1 MSSLTGID
9 AGVLA
14 FDASQS
20 TLAIATGDGRVR
32 LFNVTQQRLSADI
45 TQELSVASG
54 GKVATEVYSCIA
66 WGTKGE
72 YQRLVVLG
80 SFTGVVRCYDAARA
94 EVKWAAAGSVDGPIA
109 AVATGSGKGAGSL
122 LVIGKTGGAAVL
134 DLATGNVLSRWH
146 ASKHVLSAA
155 ALLPG
160 GSALVAGSFLALH
173 DASSGAK
180 LHKWTGHATP
190 VTALATTHDG
200 SFSCSTAQGERSI
213 AVWSTTTT
221 AAGKLRHKSAIVQLN
236 LDEQAI
242 ALSIESVSNDCFHVA
257 AVTASGKLQLFECT
271 ATEDGG
277 AVARKWGTSSSSSSS
292 APAGG
297 GGGRI
302 LSAVIESADARGA
315 NLVLATGSTAKPHF
329 QHNRTDLGPEGSTAL
344 TIVDVAAS
352 GEDNGLLLSSG
363 GKTKGTGIKGMDTSG
378 ATAAIVGADEGVV
391 MAGKG
396 GGKRGAAAAGLEA
409 NEDNDD
415 DVDSMEEDEGP
426 TFADRIAA
434 LQGETTKPSTA
445 ANEAPVAPSGP
456 LKADSLA
463 VLLSQ
468 ALQSGDKVLLERCL
482 AVRNDTVITKTV
494 KRLAPTDAAV
504 FLRVAVQRLQSAPAR
519 GEQLA
524 TWIRAILL
532 HHTAYLSGV
541 AGAQGTLGYLY
552 QLIEARLASY
562 QPLLALSG
570 RLDLVLANARRAAG
584 RQDDDDDD
592 DAYPGATGP
601 LVTVEVG
608 SDGGVE
614 VEDVFAEVGL
624 SDEDDADSL
633 DEYSEEEGTEGEDSQ
648 REDNDDDEE
657 SEEF

>member
-1 MSSLTGID
+1 L
-9 AGVLA
+9 
-14 FDASQS
+14 Q
-20 TLAIATGDGRVR
+20 
-32 LFNVTQQRLSADI
+32 
-45 TQELSVASG
+45 
-54 GKVATEVYSCIA
+54 
-66 WGTKGE
+66 GE

-94 EVKWAAAGSVDGPIA
+94 EVKWTAAGSVDGPIA
-109 AVATGSGKGAGSL
+109 AVATGSEKGAGSL
-122 LVIGKTGGAAVL
+122 LVVGKTGGAAVL

-160 GSALVAGSFLALH
+160 GSVLVAGSSLALH
-173 DASSGAK
+173 DASSGTK

-190 VTALATTHDG
+190 VIALATTPDG
-200 SFSCSTAQGERSI
+200 SFFCSTAQGERTI
-213 AVWSTTTT
+213 AVWSTATT

-236 LDEQAI
+236 LEEQAI
-242 ALSIESVSNDCFHVA
+242 TLSIESVSSDSYHVA

-277 AVARKWGTSSSSSSS
+277 AVARKWGTSSFSSSST
-292 APAGG
+292 AG

-302 LSAVIESADARGA
+302 LCAAIESADAGGA

-329 QHNRTDLGPEGSTAL
+329 QQNRADLGPEGSTAL
-344 TIVDVAAS
+344 TVVDVAAS
-352 GEDNGLLLSSG
+352 GVDNGLLLSSG
-363 GKTKGTGIKGMDTSG
+363 DKTKGTGRNGMDTSG
-378 ATAAIVGADEGVV
+378 ATAAVVGADEGVV

-396 GGKRGAAAAGLEA
+396 GGKRGATAAGLEA

-415 DVDSMEEDEGP
+415 DYDNDVDSMEEDEGP
-426 TFADRIAA
+426 TFAERIAA
-434 LQGETTKPSTA
+434 LQGETTQPSTA

-456 LKADSLA
+456 LKADSLS

-494 KRLAPTDAAV
+494 KRLAPSDAAI

-524 TWIRAILL
+524 TWIRAVLL

-584 RQDDDDDD
+584 TQDDDDDG

-608 SDGGVE
+608 SDGGIE
-614 VEDVFAEVGL
+614 VEDAFADVGL

-633 DEYSEEEGTEGEDSQ
+633 DEYSEEEGTEEKDSE
-648 REDNDDDEE
+648 RDDDDSGEE

>member
-1 MSSLTGID
+1 
-9 AGVLA
+9 
-14 FDASQS
+14 
-20 TLAIATGDGRVR
+20 
-32 LFNVTQQRLSADI
+32 
-45 TQELSVASG
+45 
-54 GKVATEVYSCIA
+54 
-66 WGTKGE
+66 
-72 YQRLVVLG
+72 VVLG

-94 EVKWAAAGSVDGPIA
+94 EVKWTAAGTVDGPIA

-122 LVIGKTGGAAVL
+122 LVVGKTGGAAIL
-134 DLATGNVLSRWH
+134 DLSTGNVLSRWH

-160 GSALVAGSFLALH
+160 GSALVAGSSLALH

-190 VTALATTHDG
+190 VTALAITPDG
-200 SFSCSTAQGERSI
+200 AFSASTAQGERTV
-213 AVWSTTTT
+213 AVWSTATT

-236 LDEQAI
+236 LEEQAI
-242 ALSIESVSNDCFHVA
+242 ALSIESVSSDCFHVA

-271 ATEDGG
+271 ATDDGG
-277 AVARKWGTSSSSSSS
+277 AVARKWGTSTSS
-292 APAGG
+292 A
-297 GGGRI
+297 GRI

-329 QHNRTDLGPEGSTAL
+329 QHNRADLGPEGSTAL
-344 TIVDVAAS
+344 TVVDVAIT
-352 GEDNGLLLSSG
+352 GEGNGLLLSSG
-363 GKTKGTGIKGMDTSG
+363 GKSVKGVKGMDISG
-378 ATAAIVGADEGVV
+378 ATAAVVGADEGVV
-391 MAGKG
+391 LAGK
-396 GGKRGAAAAGLEA
+396 GGKRGASAAGLEGEEA
-409 NEDNDD
+409 EKEADD
-415 DVDSMEEDEGP
+415 DEDGDSMEEDEGP
-426 TFADRIAA
+426 TFAERIAA
-434 LQGETTKPSTA
+434 LQGETAPSA
-445 ANEAPVAPSGP
+445 AGGAAAPAPSGP

-482 AVRNDTVITKTV
+482 AVRNDAVITKTV

-504 FLRVAVQRLQSAPAR
+504 FLRLAVQRLQSAPAR

-524 TWIRAILL
+524 TWIRAVLL

-584 RQDDDDDD
+584 TQDDDDDD
-592 DAYPGATGP
+592 DAYPGASGP
-601 LVTVEVG
+601 LVTIEVG

-614 VEDVFAEVGL
+614 VEDAFADVGL
-624 SDEDDADSL
+624 SDEDDDVDSL
-633 DEYSEEEGTEGEDSQ
+633 DEYSEEDEEDSQ
-648 REDNDDDEE
+648 MGDEEDDGEE

>member
-1 MSSLTGID
+1 L
-9 AGVLA
+9 
-14 FDASQS
+14 Q
-20 TLAIATGDGRVR
+20 GD
-32 LFNVTQQRLSADI
+32 
-45 TQELSVASG
+45 
-54 GKVATEVYSCIA
+54 
-66 WGTKGE
+66 

-80 SFTGVVRCYDAARA
+80 SFTGVVRCYDTARA
-94 EVKWAAAGSVDGPIA
+94 EVKWTAAGSVDGPIA
-109 AVATGSGKGAGSL
+109 AVATGSGKGEGSL
-122 LVIGKTGGAAVL
+122 LVVGKTGGAAVL

-155 ALLPG
+155 ALLPD
-160 GSALVAGSFLALH
+160 GSALVAGSSLALH

-190 VTALATTHDG
+190 VTALATTPDG
-200 SFSCSTAQGERSI
+200 SFSCSTGQGERTI
-213 AVWSTTTT
+213 AVWSTATT

-236 LDEQAI
+236 LEEQAI
-242 ALSIESVSNDCFHVA
+242 TLSIESVSSDCFHVA

-277 AVARKWGTSSSSSSS
+277 AVARKWGTSSSSSSN
-292 APAGG
+292 AGG
-297 GGGRI
+297 VGGRI
-302 LSAVIESADARGA
+302 LSAIIESADALGA
-315 NLVLATGSTAKPHF
+315 NLVLATGSTAKPQF
-329 QHNRTDLGPEGSTAL
+329 QHNRADLGPEGSTAL
-344 TIVDVAAS
+344 TVVDVAAS
-352 GEDNGLLLSSG
+352 SGSNGLLLSTG
-363 GKTKGTGIKGMDTSG
+363 GSIKETGNTGMDTSG
-378 ATAAIVGADEGVV
+378 ATAAVVGVDHGVV

-396 GGKRGAAAAGLEA
+396 GEKRGPAAAGLETT
-409 NEDNDD
+409 EDNDD
-415 DVDSMEEDEGP
+415 DDDDIDVDSMEEDEGP
-426 TFADRIAA
+426 TFAERIAA
-434 LQGETTKPSTA
+434 LQGETTKPSMA

-524 TWIRAILL
+524 TWIRAVLL

-541 AGAQGTLGYLY
+541 SGAQGTLGYLY

-584 RQDDDDDD
+584 TQDDDDDD

-614 VEDVFAEVGL
+614 VEDAFADVGL
-624 SDEDDADSL
+624 SDEDDDADSL
-633 DEYSEEEGTEGEDSQ
+633 DEYSEEEGEDSQ
-648 REDNDDDEE
+648 RDDDDDDDDGEE

>member
-1 MSSLTGID
+1 LLCGGG
-9 AGVLA
+9 APLL
-14 FDASQS
+14 Q
-20 TLAIATGDGRVR
+20 
-32 LFNVTQQRLSADI
+32 FNFSILHSN
-45 TQELSVASG
+45 
-54 GKVATEVYSCIA
+54 KVFTSIFLQ
-66 WGTKGE
+66 GE
-72 YQRLVVLG
+72 HQRLVVLG

-94 EVKWAAAGSVDGPIA
+94 EVKWTAAGSVDGPIA

-122 LVIGKTGGAAVL
+122 LVVGKTGGAAIL

-146 ASKHVLSAA
+146 ASKHQLSAA
-155 ALLPG
+155 ALLPD
-160 GSALVAGSFLALH
+160 GSALVAGSSLGLH

-190 VTALATTHDG
+190 VTALVITPDG
-200 SFSCSTAQGERSI
+200 AFSCSTAQGERTI
-213 AVWSTTTT
+213 AVWSTATT
-221 AAGKLRHKSAIVQLN
+221 AAGKLRHKSAVVQLN
-236 LDEQAI
+236 LEEQATS
-242 ALSIESVSNDCFHVA
+242 LSINSVSSDCFHVA
-257 AVTASGKLQLFECT
+257 AVTASGKLQVFECT
-271 ATEDGG
+271 VTDADSG
-277 AVARKWGTSSSSSSS
+277 AVARKWATSSASS
-292 APAGG
+292 
-297 GGGRI
+297 GRI
-302 LSAVIESADARGA
+302 LSAVVESADSKGI
-315 NLVLATGSTAKPHF
+315 NLVLATGLTAKPHF
-329 QHNRTDLGPEGSTAL
+329 QHNRADLGAEGSTAL
-344 TIVDVAAS
+344 TLIDVAGDGS
-352 GEDNGLLLSSG
+352 ESGLLLTSG
-363 GKTKGTGIKGMDTSG
+363 KKGAATKGIDTSG
-378 ATAAIVGADEGVV
+378 ATAAVVGADEGVV

-396 GGKRGAAAAGLEA
+396 GGKRGAAAAGMEGE
-409 NEDNDD
+409 EDNDNDDDD

-426 TFADRIAA
+426 TFAERIAA
-434 LQGETTKPSTA
+434 LQGETAGDAARTA
-445 ANEAPVAPSGP
+445 AAAVAPPTGP

-482 AVRNDTVITKTV
+482 TVRNDAVITKTV
-494 KRLAPTDAAV
+494 KRLAPTDAAI

-524 TWIRAILL
+524 TWIRAVLL

-584 RQDDDDDD
+584 TQDDDDDD

-601 LVTVEVG
+601 LVTIEVG

-614 VEDVFAEVGL
+614 VEDAFADVGL
-624 SDEDDADSL
+624 SDDDDDDDSL
-633 DEYSEEEGTEGEDSQ
+633 DDYSEDEDEEGTQGE
-648 REDNDDDEE
+648 EEDDDGEE

>member
-1 MSSLTGID
+1 M
-9 AGVLA
+9 
-14 FDASQS
+14 
-20 TLAIATGDGRVR
+20 
-32 LFNVTQQRLSADI
+32 
-45 TQELSVASG
+45 
-54 GKVATEVYSCIA
+54 
-66 WGTKGE
+66 
-72 YQRLVVLG
+72 VLG

-94 EVKWAAAGSVDGPIA
+94 EVKWTAAGTVDGPIA

-122 LVIGKTGGAAVL
+122 LVVGKTGGAAIL
-134 DLATGNVLSRWH
+134 DLSTGNVLSRWH

-160 GSALVAGSFLALH
+160 GSALVAGSSLALH

-190 VTALATTHDG
+190 VTALAITPDG
-200 SFSCSTAQGERSI
+200 AFSASTAQGERTV
-213 AVWSTTTT
+213 AVWSTATT

-236 LDEQAI
+236 LEEQAI
-242 ALSIESVSNDCFHVA
+242 ALSIESVSSDCFHVA

-271 ATEDGG
+271 ATDDGG
-277 AVARKWGTSSSSSSS
+277 AVARKWGTSTSS
-292 APAGG
+292 A
-297 GGGRI
+297 GRI

-329 QHNRTDLGPEGSTAL
+329 QHNRADLGPEGSTAL
-344 TIVDVAAS
+344 TVVDVAIT
-352 GEDNGLLLSSG
+352 GEGNGLLLSSG
-363 GKTKGTGIKGMDTSG
+363 GKSVKGVKGMDISG
-378 ATAAIVGADEGVV
+378 ATAAVVGADEGVV
-391 MAGKG
+391 LAGK
-396 GGKRGAAAAGLEA
+396 GGKRGASAAGLEGEEA
-409 NEDNDD
+409 EKEADD
-415 DVDSMEEDEGP
+415 DEDGDSMEEDEGP
-426 TFADRIAA
+426 TFAERIAA
-434 LQGETTKPSTA
+434 LQGETAPSA
-445 ANEAPVAPSGP
+445 AGGAAAPAPSGP

-482 AVRNDTVITKTV
+482 AVRNDAVITKTV

-504 FLRVAVQRLQSAPAR
+504 FLRLAVQRLQSAPAR

-524 TWIRAILL
+524 TWIRAVLL

-584 RQDDDDDD
+584 TQDDDDDD
-592 DAYPGATGP
+592 DAYPGASGP
-601 LVTVEVG
+601 LVTIEVG

-614 VEDVFAEVGL
+614 VEDAFADVGL
-624 SDEDDADSL
+624 SDEDDDVDSL
-633 DEYSEEEGTEGEDSQ
+633 DEYSEEDEEDSQ
-648 REDNDDDEE
+648 MGDEEDDGEE